1 MVSRIFLPVFP
12 GVYLCK
18 GVVVA
23 ARKPAKKAVAEKK
36 TGERYK
42 SKAAMARHERSESKS
57 EQKREYGKVKRTP
70 KKGK

>member
-1 MVSRIFLPVFP
+1 M
-12 GVYLCK
+12 
-18 GVVVA
+18 A